1 MRKKFMCVRE
11 TKINSFKI
19 TAIIFNAYKKCK
31 SSIQNGFEKRRTSNQ
46 NIIFSL
52 LQRRPKNGKGTER
65 DVESICAR
73 LTEYALKKLAKAEV
87 NLNRL

>member
-52 LQRRPKNGKGTER
+52 L
-65 DVESICAR
+65 
-73 LTEYALKKLAKAEV
+73 
-87 NLNRL
+87 